1 MGTRL
6 EIKTRLN
13 RVFREVFEDD
23 SIEIFDAMTAKDI
36 PEWDSLMH
44 IILVVAVEK
53 EFIVR
58 LNAAEVGHL
67 KNVSEMLDLL
77 AERSCRGKQ

>member
-1 MGTRL
+1 MDTRL
-6 EIKTRLN
+6 ETKTRLN